1 MSDRV
6 SDQDPI
12 ELPPFCEDFQTLP
25 KAKRT
30 AYVADELRRID
41 RQGLPVLRT
50 VLSCPDDD
58 AQALATQL
66 LHDNADEDG
75 EEILAAR
82 AWRLRLMAGA
92 VPPPTDPQG
101 RRLTEDRRGKVLVV
115 KVGNKGGRLRDDAP
129 ASITDGYSGPRRSV
143 TVRAGRDLY
152 ELAEVT
158 HQPRTYTLRNAILI
172 LRQWGFAVAPER
184 SRVEPDKD
192 GNPVTVQV
200 NWIVEEV
207 LDAGAGA
214 GEGDKKRKAA

>member
-1 MSDRV
+1 M

-25 KAKRT
+25 KAKRA

-41 RQGLPVLRT
+41 KAGLPVLRT

-66 LHDNADEDG
+66 LHNNADEDG
-75 EEILAAR
+75 EEILPPR
-82 AWRLRLMAGA
+82 AWRLRLLSGS

-115 KVGNKGGRLRDDAP
+115 KVGNKGGRLREDAP

-172 LRQWGFAVAPER
+172 LRQWGFAVAPDR
-184 SRVEPDKD
+184 ARVEPDKD
-192 GNPVTVQV
+192 GNPITVQV

-207 LDAGAGA
+207 LDAAGAGA
-214 GEGDKKRKAA
+214 PDSKKSKAA